1 MSFNIGKYTPNN
13 TISRI
18 ELIERNIEEI
28 DKSKF
33 RTTKFFLRTG
43 RPGHLF
49 LKPNYTAFTKTN
61 LGSIPSKLEKT
72 LVKTD
77 SNKPLSTYI
86 NNTLS
91 SFNKSK
97 EFETIKKED
106 RDIRTYT
113 TSFSSKGFGVGFV
126 SRVNRFGDNLSG
138 YLPGP
143 ADYYPDKYLTL
154 LSNVEKSPFG
164 KSLFKKRTTTA
175 LSALSDDNLYNK
187 SLKSKTSS
195 KKKRPFINIKADI
208 SNNRNDSDKK
218 NGSYF
223 FTSTSDRFN
232 KNIFGG
238 KNLNPGPGKY
248 FLNNDYIKVKCPYS
262 LSPEFVLPPK
272 KKINPINYF
281 GINENDK
288 KKFGFHLIN
297 KMRKKKYFTSWNNSK
312 TSFEEN
318 LFNKYNKSNISL
330 ANNSTKVTSLSNNNN
345 NSSKMAS
352 LYYKDNLSKMY
363 NNSIKTEYLSLVS
376 DNINNSLNSSTEE
389 DKNKE
394 VKNKNEKKKRS
405 KARKRDNFSLSP
417 PRWDE
422 GYFHDN
428 DSHFQVPGPAYYAPP
443 IQNNKKSFNLN
454 NKDFI
459 FTNSLPFKI
468 DNYGTISSVPI

>member
-1 MSFNIGKYTPNN
+1 MSFNFRKYTPNN
-13 TISRI
+13 TITNI
-18 ELIERNIEEI
+18 ELIERNIEEL
-28 DKSKF
+28 DKSNF

-43 RPGHLF
+43 RPGRLF

-77 SNKPLSTYI
+77 TNKPLSTYI
-86 NNTLS
+86 NNTLT
-91 SFNKSK
+91 SFNDSK
-97 EFETIKKED
+97 DFEKIKKEEK
-106 RDIRTYT
+106 DIRNYT
-113 TSFSSKGFGVGFV
+113 TSFSSKGFGVGFL
-126 SRVNRFGDNLSG
+126 SKVNRFGDNLSG

-143 ADYYPDKYLTL
+143 ADYSPDKYLTL

-164 KSLFKKRTTTA
+164 KSLFKKKTSASLSTA
-175 LSALSDDNLYNK
+175 SNDNLNR
-187 SLKSKTSS
+187 SRQSKTS
-195 KKKRPFINIKADI
+195 KKQKRTFTNLKDQF
-208 SNNRNDSDKK
+208 SSDKK
-218 NGSYF
+218 NSENKKGSYF
-223 FTSTSDRFN
+223 FSSTSDRFN
-232 KNIFGG
+232 GNIFAG

-248 FLNNDYIKVKCPYS
+248 FFMNDNIKVKYPEN
-262 LSPEFVLPPK
+262 LSPEFVLPTEK
-272 KKINPINYF
+272 RINPIHYF
-281 GINENDK
+281 GLNENDK

-297 KMRKKKYFTSWNNSK
+297 KMKKKKCFTSWNNSK

-468 DNYGTISSVPI
+468 DNYGTISSVLI